1 MAVVADRE
9 YGPEAPSMTSKLSSS
24 RGFADLSSWR
34 KVDVSGTQA
43 LSWLSELIAEKVTG
57 LVPGQGLPA
66 SLRSTQ
72 GPLAS
77 FTIAVAGGNVLL
89 IQEPSQ
95 PYFVMDLLSGEVEGS
110 DVVLDDRTEELAL
123 FAFPGRAVAPNAPGT
138 AFYAPSCLG
147 VGIDLVSL
155 MEDRH
160 FVLASLERAFTLV
173 GQEDVETW
181 RAATGEAGTG
191 D

>member
-1 MAVVADRE
+1 
-9 YGPEAPSMTSKLSSS
+9 MTSMLSSG
-24 RGFADLSSWR
+24 RAFADLSSWR
-34 KVDVSGTQA
+34 KVDVSGTEA
-43 LSWLSELIAEKVTG
+43 LTWLNELVAERVTG

-66 SLRSTQ
+66 VSLRSTQ

-95 PYFVMDLLSGEVEGS
+95 SCFVMDLLSGEVEGS
-110 DVVLDDRTEELAL
+110 DVVLDDRTEDLAL

-138 AFYAPSCLG
+138 AFYVPSCLG
-147 VGIDLVSL
+147 TGIDLVSL
-155 MEDRH
+155 MEDRR
-160 FVLASLERAFTLV
+160 FVLASLEKAFTLA
-173 GQEDVETW
+173 GREDVESW
-181 RAATGEAGTG
+181 RAASGEGATG